1 MDLGNQFREAR
12 ERRGETLIR
21 VADLLRIKES
31 YLKSI
36 EDDRFE
42 DLPGKPYIIG
52 FLKTYAVHLG
62 LDVRM
67 VLDRYRALSQGDVD
81 VGIAPPAPATEGQSP
96 TSLIIT
102 FSILCTLGIFGVWY
116 HLTTQNTYLTVGVKT
131 PFPVNPPPNR
141 SDTAINIL
149 PEATV
154 EVNKVSNVQIEK
166 PKFPMEN
173 QSRGRL
179 EQELQSKNKKRL
191 GNLSDNK
198 KLVRD
203 NEDSL
208 AETVSGPKK
217 VQDQDKMP
225 SLVEEKPPQIEILK
239 SEESREGGQSVEN
252 KSLEYLRPRA
262 RTVVPPEIM
271 GDSPSISGPSTIGA
285 RKGSKNVSLRA
296 KAASWIELRRA
307 NGGRLISKMLQKGE
321 IYNVPQETGVSLST
335 GNAGVIE
342 IMIDGEVL
350 GTIGSKGAVRRD
362 ILLDPENLM
371 GRLKKSWIGR

>member
-12 ERRGETLIR
+12 ERRGETLIG

-67 VLDRYRALSQGDVD
+67 VLDSYRALSQGDSD
-81 VGIAPPAPATEGQSP
+81 VGIAPPVPATEGQSP

-102 FSILCTLGIFGVWY
+102 ISILCTLGIFGVWY
-116 HLTTQNTYLTVGVKT
+116 HLTTQNTYLSGGAKT
-131 PFPVNPPPNR
+131 AFPVNPPSNR

-149 PEATV
+149 PETTV
-154 EVNKVSNVQIEK
+154 KVNKVSNVQIEK
-166 PKFPMEN
+166 PKSPMEN
-173 QSRGRL
+173 QIRSRV
-179 EQELQSKNKKRL
+179 EQELQSENKKRL

-208 AETVSGPKK
+208 AETVSGPKTG
-217 VQDQDKMP
+217 QYQDKMP
-225 SLVEEKPPQIEILK
+225 SLVEQKPPQTEVLK
-239 SEESREGGQSVEN
+239 SEESREGGQRVEN
-252 KSLEYLRPRA
+252 KSLEYLRPRG
-262 RTVVPPEIM
+262 RTEVAPEIM
-271 GDSPSISGPSTIGA
+271 GESPSISAPSATGT
-285 RKGSKNVSLRA
+285 RKGSKSVSLRA

-321 IYNVPQETGVSLST
+321 IYHVPQETGVSLST
-335 GNAGVIE
+335 GNAGAIE

-362 ILLDPENLM
+362 ILLDPENLR